1 MTVIMSKGNH
11 RKITMESP
19 EIGSGSRQKTSLQAV
34 ESWVNGSHEFSLS
47 VTGCTGCWAVHCRQK
62 PLENGIQSPE
72 IVPPA
77 SSAPIGANPAPS
89 DRTCLSGSQ
98 APGRRILPWFSTID
112 PLRLS
117 RSCSLSLEPTL
128 SPDLSLSL
136 SLTLSTSLSSHLS
149 VFILSLSLSLTLIPL
164 SASVL
169 GKRTEEEKQKNK
181 KRKKTKKRKKRIR
194 IIKEEDNLL
203 CKL

>member
-1 MTVIMSKGNH
+1 MSKGNH

-47 VTGCTGCWAVHCRQK
+47 VTGCTGCWVVHCRQK

-89 DRTCLSGSQ
+89 DSTCLSGSQ

-136 SLTLSTSLSSHLS
+136 SL
-149 VFILSLSLSLTLIPL
+149 SLSLLLSLLISL
-164 SASVL
+164 SLFSPSVSL
-169 GKRTEEEKQKNK
+169 LLSSLSLLVSWVKEQKKKNK
-181 KRKKTKKRKKRIR
+181 KTRKGRRRRKERR
-194 IIKEEDNLL
+194 E
-203 CKL
+203 